1 MTQEQTVRASNP
13 ARPSRSLLL
22 VGAALLTATL
32 AASIGSAPGS
42 AGADGRAS
50 KGTSVSAGQD

>member
-1 MTQEQTVRASNP
+1 MRESNP

-32 AASIGSAPGS
+32 AASIGAAPSSGD
-42 AGADGRAS
+42 DGRAS
-50 KGTSVSAGQD
+50 KSASVSAEKD

>member
-1 MTQEQTVRASNP
+1 MRASNP

-32 AASIGSAPGS
+32 AASIGSAPGQ
-42 AGADGRAS
+42 AGTDGRAS
-50 KGTSVSAGQD
+50 KSTSVSAGQD